1 MHEKRKSDEED
12 FLKNQQTIKE
22 EASYTG
28 VGLHTGNKTKITF
41 KPAPVNTGIVF
52 RRVDLESAP
61 EIKADVDHV
70 IDISRGTTIGIG
82 DVKIHTVEHVLAAI
96 SGLEIDN
103 IYCEV
108 NGNEPPVG
116 DGSALPFVEV
126 LLKAGLVEQEAL
138 RDYLIIDKTI
148 TYSDPSKGID
158 IVVFPSDEFRITF
171 MIDYKNP
178 ALGTQY
184 TSMYSLHEEF
194 ATEFAAARTFCF
206 LHEVEQLWRAG
217 LIKGGNVDNALVI
230 IDRDMEKAELAE
242 LRSLFGIHEQVN
254 LSNNGILNGKELRYY
269 NEPVRHKALD
279 LIGDLAL
286 LGVPIKGHVMA
297 ARSGHGANAELV
309 KLIRKEYEKK
319 LIRRRFQAD
328 DSKGV
333 FLDAEAIE
341 RVLPH
346 RYPFLL
352 VDRII
357 DLVPGEHV
365 IGIKNVTRNEPFF
378 QGHFPGRPIMPGVLI
393 VEAMAQVGGILL
405 LNAQTEPTEKLVL
418 FTGIDNVRF
427 RRAITP
433 GDTLR
438 FEVEMSAFRRSM
450 AKMYGRAYVGD
461 QLACEAELMAAVV
474 DREKK

>member
-1 MHEKRKSDEED
+1 M
-12 FLKNQQTIKE
+12 
-22 EASYTG
+22 
-28 VGLHTGNKTKITF
+28 HTGNKTKVTF

-52 RRVDLESAP
+52 KRVDIPDSP

-103 IYCEV
+103 IICEV
-108 NGNEPPVG
+108 DGNEPPVG
-116 DGSALPFVEV
+116 DGSSLPFVEV
-126 LLKAGLVEQEAL
+126 LLKAGPVEQEAL

-171 MIDYKNP
+171 MVDYKNP

-206 LHEVEQLWRAG
+206 LHEVEELWKAG
-217 LIKGGNVDNALVI
+217 LIQGGNLDNALVI
-230 IDRDMEKAELAE
+230 IDRDMEDKELAD
-242 LRSLFGIHEQVN
+242 LRKLFGIAQNVK
-254 LSNNGILNGKELRYY
+254 LSTNGILNNKELRYY

-286 LGVPIKGHVMA
+286 LGVPIKAHVMA

-319 LIRRRFQAD
+319 LIRKKFQSD

-333 FLDAEAIE
+333 FLDTEAIQKI
-341 RVLPH
+341 LPH

-352 VDRII
+352 VDKIL

-365 IGIKNVTRNEPFF
+365 VGVKNVTANEPFF
-378 QGHFPGRPIMPGVLI
+378 QGHFPGKPIMPGVLI
-393 VEAMAQVGGILL
+393 VEAMAQTGGILL
-405 LNAQTEPTEKLVL
+405 LNAQADPTEKLVL

-427 RRAITP
+427 RRTVTP

-438 FEVEMSAFRRSM
+438 FELELGALRRSM
-450 AKMYGRAYVGD
+450 AKIYGRAFVGD
-461 QLACEAELMAAVV
+461 QLACEAELMAAII
-474 DREKK
+474 DREK

>member
-1 MHEKRKSDEED
+1 M
-12 FLKNQQTIKE
+12 T
-22 EASYTG
+22 EASYSG
-28 VGLHTGNKTKITF
+28 IGLHTGNTTKITF
-41 KPAPVNTGIVF
+41 IPAPVNSGIVF
-52 RRVDLESAP
+52 KRVDLPDSP
-61 EIKADVDHV
+61 PIKADVDHV
-70 IDISRGTTIGIG
+70 VDISRGTTIGI
-82 DVKIHTVEHVLAAI
+82 DSVKIHTVEHVLAAI

-103 IYCEV
+103 IICEV
-108 NGNEPPVG
+108 DGNEPPVG

-126 LLKAGLVEQEAL
+126 LLKAGIIEQEAL

-171 MIDYKNP
+171 MVDYKNP

-206 LHEVEQLWRAG
+206 LHEVEELWRSG
-217 LIKGGNVDNALVI
+217 LIQGGNLDNALVI
-230 IDRDMEKAELAE
+230 IDRDMDDKELKD
-242 LRSLFGIHEQVN
+242 LRSLFGIDQQVN
-254 LSNNGILNGKELRYY
+254 LSTNGILNNKELRFY

-286 LGVPIKGHVMA
+286 LGVPIKGHVIA

-309 KLIRKEYEKK
+309 KMIRKEYEKK
-319 LIRRRFQAD
+319 LIRKKYQVD
-328 DSKGV
+328 DLKGV
-333 FLDAEAIE
+333 FLDAEAIA
-341 RVLPH
+341 RILPH

-365 IGIKNVTRNEPFF
+365 IGIKNVTMNEPFF
-378 QGHFPGRPIMPGVLI
+378 QGHFPGKPIMPGVLI
-393 VEAMAQVGGILL
+393 IEAMAQVGGVLL
-405 LNAQTEPTEKLVL
+405 LNSQSDPTEKMVL
-418 FTGIDNVRF
+418 FSGIDNVRF
-427 RRAITP
+427 RRTITP

-438 FEVEMSAFRRSM
+438 FEVELSAYRRSM

-461 QLACEAELMAAVV
+461 QLACEAELMAAIV

>member
-1 MHEKRKSDEED
+1 M
-12 FLKNQQTIKE
+12 
-22 EASYTG
+22 
-28 VGLHTGNKTKITF
+28 F
-41 KPAPVNTGIVF
+41 KPAPVNTGIIF
-52 RRVDLESAP
+52 KRADIPDSP

-70 IDISRGTTIGIG
+70 IDISRGTTIGIE

-103 IYCEV
+103 IICEIH
-108 NGNEPPVG
+108 GNEPPVG
-116 DGSALPFVEV
+116 DGSALPFVET
-126 LLKAGLVEQEAL
+126 LLKASIVEQDTL
-138 RDYLIIDKTI
+138 KDYLIIDKTI
-148 TYSDPSKGID
+148 TYSDPEKGID

-171 MIDYKNP
+171 MVDYKNP

-206 LHEVEQLWRAG
+206 LHEVEELWKAG
-217 LIKGGNVDNALVI
+217 LIKGGNLDNALVI
-230 IDRDMEKAELAE
+230 IDRDMNDKELHK
-242 LRSLFGIHEQVN
+242 LRNLFGIDEKVS
-254 LSNNGILNGKELRYY
+254 LSKNGILNGKELRYY

-297 ARSGHGANAELV
+297 ARSGHQANAELV

-319 LIRRRFQAD
+319 LIRKKYQIRETEGA
-328 DSKGV
+328 
-333 FLDAEAIE
+333 FLDTEAIAKI
-341 RVLPH
+341 LPH

-357 DLVPGEHV
+357 DLVPGEYV
-365 IGIKNVTRNEPFF
+365 VGIKNVTLNEPFF
-378 QGHFPGRPIMPGVLI
+378 QGHFPGKPIMPGVLV

-405 LNAQTEPTEKLVL
+405 LNAETDPTSKVVL

-427 RRAITP
+427 RKLITP
-433 GDTLR
+433 GDTIR
-438 FEVEMSAFRRSM
+438 FELEIGALRRSM
-450 AKMYGRAYVGD
+450 VKMYGRAYVGD
-461 QLACEAELMAAVV
+461 QMACEAELMAAIV
-474 DREKK
+474 DSDKMNK

>member
-1 MHEKRKSDEED
+1 M
-12 FLKNQQTIKE
+12 KNQQTIKT
-22 EASYTG
+22 EASYEG
-28 VGLHTGNKTKITF
+28 VGLHTGNRTKITF
-41 KPAPVNTGIVF
+41 KPAPVNTGIIF
-52 RRVDLESAP
+52 RRTDIPDSP
-61 EIKADVDHV
+61 DIKADVDHV
-70 IDISRGTTIGIG
+70 VDISRGTTIGIG
-82 DVKIHTVEHVLAAI
+82 DVRIHTVEHVLAAI

-103 IYCEV
+103 IICEV
-108 NGNEPPVG
+108 EGNEPPVG

-126 LLKAGLVEQEAL
+126 LLKAGIVEQEAL

-148 TYSDPSKGID
+148 TYSDPSRGVD

-171 MIDYKNP
+171 MVDYKNP

-206 LHEVEQLWRAG
+206 LHEVEELWRAG
-217 LIKGGNVDNALVI
+217 LIQGGNLDNALVI
-230 IDRDMEKAELAE
+230 IDREMSEKELEE
-242 LRSLFGIHEQVN
+242 LRALFGINSEVK

-286 LGVPIKGHVMA
+286 LGVPIKGHVIA
-297 ARSGHGANAELV
+297 ARSGHKANAELV

-319 LIRRRFQAD
+319 LIRKKYQVD
-328 DSKGV
+328 DLKGV
-333 FLDAEAIE
+333 FLDNEAIQKI
-341 RVLPH
+341 LPH

-352 VDRII
+352 VDKIL

-365 IGIKNVTRNEPFF
+365 IGIKNVTANEPFF
-378 QGHFPGRPIMPGVLI
+378 QGHFPGNPIMPGVLI
-393 VEAMAQVGGILL
+393 IEAMAQTGGILL
-405 LNAQTEPTEKLVL
+405 LNAQTDPSTKLVL
-418 FTGIDNVRF
+418 FSGIDNVRF
-427 RRAITP
+427 RRTVKP

-438 FEVEMSAFRRSM
+438 FEVELSALRRSM

-461 QLACEAELMAAVV
+461 QLACEAELMAAIV
-474 DREKK
+474 DREQK

>member
-1 MHEKRKSDEED
+1 M
-12 FLKNQQTIKE
+12 
-22 EASYTG
+22 
-28 VGLHTGNKTKITF
+28 F
-41 KPAPVNTGIVF
+41 K
-52 RRVDLESAP
+52 RVDIPDSP

-103 IYCEV
+103 IICEV

-116 DGSALPFVEV
+116 DGSSLPFVEV
-126 LLKAGLVEQEAL
+126 LLKAGIVEQEAL

-171 MIDYKNP
+171 MVDYKNP

-206 LHEVEQLWRAG
+206 LHEVEELWKAG
-217 LIKGGNVDNALVI
+217 LIQGGNLDNALVI
-230 IDRDMEKAELAE
+230 IDRDMEEKEIID
-242 LRSLFGIHEQVN
+242 LRNLFGISQDVK
-254 LSNNGILNGKELRYY
+254 LSTNGILNNKELRYY

-286 LGVPIKGHVMA
+286 LGVPIKAHVMA

-319 LIRRRFQAD
+319 LIRKKFQAD

-333 FLDAEAIE
+333 FLDSEAIQKI
-341 RVLPH
+341 LPH

-352 VDRII
+352 VDKIL

-365 IGIKNVTRNEPFF
+365 VGVKNVTANEPFF
-378 QGHFPGRPIMPGVLI
+378 QGHFPGKPIMPGVLI
-393 VEAMAQVGGILL
+393 IEAMAQTGGILL
-405 LNAQTEPTEKLVL
+405 LNAQSEPTEKIVL

-427 RRAITP
+427 RRTVTP

-438 FEVEMSAFRRSM
+438 FEVEMGALRRSM

-461 QLACEAELMAAVV
+461 QLACEAELMAAII
-474 DREKK
+474 DREK

>member
-1 MHEKRKSDEED
+1 MDIANS
-12 FLKNQQTIKE
+12 
-22 EASYTG
+22 
-28 VGLHTGNKTKITF
+28 
-41 KPAPVNTGIVF
+41 
-52 RRVDLESAP
+52 P
-61 EIKADVDHV
+61 EIKADIDHLL
-70 IDISRGTTIGIG
+70 DISRGTTIGIG

-103 IYCEV
+103 IVCEV

-148 TYSDPSKGID
+148 TYSDPDKGID

-171 MIDYKNP
+171 MVDYRNP

-206 LHEVEQLWRAG
+206 LHEVEELWKAG
-217 LIKGGNVDNALVI
+217 LIQGGNLDNALVI
-230 IDRDMEKAELAE
+230 IDREMDEKELTD
-242 LRSLFGIHEQVN
+242 LRRLFGIDENVS
-254 LSNNGILNGKELRYY
+254 LSTNGILNGKELRYY

-286 LGVPIKGHVMA
+286 LGVPIKAHILA
-297 ARSGHGANAELV
+297 ARSGHGANSELT

-319 LIRRRFQAD
+319 LIRKKFQTD

-333 FLDAEAIE
+333 FLDNEAIQKI
-341 RVLPH
+341 LPH

-352 VDRII
+352 VDKII

-365 IGIKNVTRNEPFF
+365 VGIKNVSGNEPFF
-378 QGHFPGRPIMPGVLI
+378 QGHFPNRPIMPGVLI
-393 VEAMAQVGGILL
+393 VEAMAQTGGILL
-405 LNAQTEPTEKLVL
+405 LNSQTDPTEKLVL

-427 RRAITP
+427 RRTIVP
-433 GDTLR
+433 GDVLR
-438 FEVEMSAFRRSM
+438 FEVSMAALRRSM

-461 QLACEAELMAAVV
+461 QLACEAELMAAIV
-474 DREKK
+474 DRDKK

>member
-1 MHEKRKSDEED
+1 ME
-12 FLKNQQTIKE
+12 T
-22 EASYTG
+22 SYAG
-28 VGLHTGNKTKITF
+28 VGLHTGNKTTVTF
-41 KPAPVNTGIVF
+41 KPAPVNTGINF
-52 RRVDLESAP
+52 KRVDIPDSP
-61 EIKADVDHV
+61 VIKADVDHV
-70 IDISRGTTIGIG
+70 IDISRGTTIGID

-103 IYCEV
+103 ILCEV
-108 NGNEPPVG
+108 DGNEPPVG
-116 DGSALPFVEV
+116 DGSSLPFVEV
-126 LLKAGLVEQEAL
+126 LLKAGLIEQEAL

-171 MIDYKNP
+171 MVDYKNP

-184 TSMYSLHEEF
+184 TSMYSMQEEF

-206 LHEVEQLWRAG
+206 LHEVEELWKAG
-217 LIKGGNVDNALVI
+217 LIQGGNLDNALVI
-230 IDRDMEKAELAE
+230 IDREMDDKELNE
-242 LRSLFGIHEQVN
+242 LRELFGIDQSIG
-254 LSNNGILNGKELRYY
+254 LSTNGILNSKELRYY

-286 LGVPIKGHVMA
+286 LGVPIKAHVMA

-319 LIRRRFQAD
+319 LIRKKFQSD
-328 DSKGV
+328 PSKTA
-333 FLDAEAIE
+333 FLDAEAITKI
-341 RVLPH
+341 LPH

-352 VDRII
+352 VDKII

-365 IGIKNVTRNEPFF
+365 VGVKNVTANEPFF

-405 LNAQTEPTEKLVL
+405 LNAEADPEEKLVV

-427 RRAITP
+427 RRMVVP
-433 GDTLR
+433 GDTIR
-438 FEVEMSAFRRSM
+438 FELEMGALRRSM
-450 AKMYGRAYVGD
+450 AKMYGRAFVGD
-461 QLACEAELMAAVV
+461 QMACEAELMAAIV
-474 DREKK
+474 DRNKA